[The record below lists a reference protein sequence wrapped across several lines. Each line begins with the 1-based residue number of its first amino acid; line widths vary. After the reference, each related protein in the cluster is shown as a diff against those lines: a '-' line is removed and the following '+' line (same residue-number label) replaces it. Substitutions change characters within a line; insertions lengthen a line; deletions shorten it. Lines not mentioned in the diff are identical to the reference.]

1 MAIWPFGRRNKRHT
15 IQVSPEDVDTL
26 QASFVEPT
34 LVRKSS
40 RRSPKR
46 HSNRASHSGDGA
58 SSPRGVSRSISQRA
72 VSSHESSHEPAAQ
85 IEPMHNTEPRPRRP
99 LSEVESLF
107 RNQPQN
113 GPKKLRRRLS
123 KRKAHEIM
131 REREIKALSST
142 PIDIPYGFDHPRRR
156 TGRRVDRYHSDI
168 SLSNRDSIAS
178 SLSDSSDNYTF
189 KVNGFAQLTPRPVVR
204 YVEARPPAV
213 RSNTALPAGQINKEK
228 LQSHPASQEDLYFSK
243 RRINELADSLDA
255 SSLRELMERDRRR
268 REKQQLLEQEKLR
281 RKLQD
286 RADAQRAEE
295 ARRAAEEA
303 QKAAGEQNDV
313 EPTGDDVIMER
324 EEEHMEQNVEE
335 PPAPS
340 AGEARDDSKQTDGVD
355 SMEESARVIGN
366 IDDSSLRAPQLHS
379 QPSFAPSQDM
389 ATSRT
394 TLSPTHSLRHGISSP
409 SHSQTFGM
417 GSVSDLSERRPS
429 DTSGRRANG
438 NTITSL
444 FRRGSSRLKKRYRER
459 FHDSSPEPSTKNPSH
474 ESFCRIQTQSSPPPT
489 ASIIPPRA
497 FIPTGTLKRSRSK
510 FTEHFGD
517 EPMSPPDSRLQSP
530 DIPEEVPE
538 SSLEQEQPSTFLH
551 GPTPTTSVDITSP
564 RHRRHQSWTESVDAE
579 SDHVPLSQS
588 LASID
593 SEGSWM
599 SGQFFRRMNKTSS
612 PVRTTMDSFASAEGA
627 VGSVDGSR
635 HSIDSHATG
644 SHGPEETEQEKE
656 NDERWHHDVGRRP
669 VLVTP
674 TSRPKSGHAIP
685 KTVPSL
691 SPISAEDD
699 TISEE
704 DGPRSDEAS
713 SPQPQRV
720 ASMHGVID
728 HV

>member
-204 YVEARPPAV
+204 
-213 RSNTALPAGQINKEK
+213 GI
-228 LQSHPASQEDLYFSK
+228 
-243 RRINELADSLDA
+243 ADVA
-255 SSLRELMERDRRR
+255 K
-268 REKQQLLEQEKLR
+268 KQQLLEQEKLR

-313 EPTGDDVIMER
+313 EPTGTTSLW
-324 EEEHMEQNVEE
+324 N
-335 PPAPS
+335 
-340 AGEARDDSKQTDGVD
+340 TDGVD